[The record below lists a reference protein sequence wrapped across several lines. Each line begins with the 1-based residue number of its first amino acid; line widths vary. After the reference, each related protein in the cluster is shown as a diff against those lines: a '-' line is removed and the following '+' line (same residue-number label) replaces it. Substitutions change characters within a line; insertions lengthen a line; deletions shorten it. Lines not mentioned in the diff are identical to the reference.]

1 MEQRLQK
8 ILAEA
13 GIASRRGS
21 ERLIRGGQVRVNGEV
36 ITRLGSLADPDHD
49 QIEVSGRLRPRRR
62 PKRYILLSKP
72 AGYMTSRVDFR
83 GRPLVFDLVP
93 PELRHLASVGRLD
106 FLTEGLLLLTNDG
119 EVAYH
124 LTHPRYEVPR
134 VYEVEVKGE
143 ISSATLTRLRQGVVL
158 DDGPARPKTVLR
170 LRRAGNWLHL
180 TLTEGRYREVRR
192 LCRAVGLPV
201 LRLRRVQYGPLRL
214 QGLREGQWRSL
225 TPREVKLLKSHC
237 GLSEFR
243 L

>member
-21 ERLIRGGQVRVNGEV
+21 ERLILGGKVRVNGAV
-36 ITRLGSLADPDHD
+36 VTRLGSLADPDRD
-49 QIEVSGRLRPRRR
+49 RIEVNGHLLPRPQ
-62 PKRYILLSKP
+62 PKRYILLHKP
-72 AGYMTSRVDFR
+72 SGYLTSRVDLR
-83 GRPLVFDLVP
+83 GRPLVYDLLP
-93 PELRHLASVGRLD
+93 RALHHLAPVGRLD

-124 LTHPRYEVPR
+124 LTHPRYEVRR
-134 VYEVEVKGE
+134 VYEAQVEGE
-143 ISSATLTRLRQGVVL
+143 ISSNTLARLRQGVVL
-158 DDGPARPKTVLR
+158 DDGPARPQEVWR
-170 LRRAGNWLHL
+170 LRRPGSCLGL

-192 LCRAVGLPV
+192 LCQAMGHKV

-214 QGLREGQWRSL
+214 QGLGEGQWRSL
-225 TPREVKLLKSHC
+225 TPREVKALKFHC
-237 GLSEFR
+237 GLSESR